1 MSPRKMLYC
10 VVTRKEINNIP
21 SHIENHVTGRKF
33 QRDLKICKYRANF
46 CYYPTL
52 IGHEQLEWP
61 KEQHLEA
68 SCSVHSFGTLHIL
81 LGA

>member
-21 SHIENHVTGRKF
+21 SHIENHIAGRKF
-33 QRDLKICKYRANF
+33 QRDLKICKYGVNF

-52 IGHEQLEWP
+52 IRY
-61 KEQHLEA
+61 
-68 SCSVHSFGTLHIL
+68 
-81 LGA
+81 